1 MIMEWGKFTPIDIDN
16 FTPTELRM
24 PVIRTCLHDTVGRL
38 IEAQGYKFKKSD
50 HSYKRKLG
58 NSYEQI
64 KFLFYD
70 YFPLNY
76 GYDFLV
82 YVFDENIEKI
92 KLSLP
97 PQDHFQS
104 FNRYSI
110 FIVMDYFTHHIK
122 SKSLGEMGRDYQ
134 VVTLDDLMNTANAV
148 CKTFKEEVL
157 PLLETLTTIDGI
169 DDFFN
174 EKGVN
179 WAVESNF
186 MNNVC
191 TDLISAKL
199 NGKRNYHNV
208 FEEIIQA
215 IKATEKP
222 NLQTLKVI
230 ENLYLY
236 LNSM

>member
-1 MIMEWGKFTPIDIDN
+1 
-16 FTPTELRM
+16 
-24 PVIRTCLHDTVGRL
+24 
-38 IEAQGYKFKKSD
+38 
-50 HSYKRKLG
+50 
-58 NSYEQI
+58 
-64 KFLFYD
+64 
-70 YFPLNY
+70 
-76 GYDFLV
+76 
-82 YVFDENIEKI
+82 
-92 KLSLP
+92 
-97 PQDHFQS
+97 
-104 FNRYSI
+104 
-110 FIVMDYFTHHIK
+110 
-122 SKSLGEMGRDYQ
+122 MGRDYQ

-199 NGKRNYHNV
+199 NGKRNYHKV